1 MPRACARCGESG
13 RKTSRS
19 LAVVERTSK
28 ATDRIITLRDDYN
41 EGHVTEGDL
50 DMGITSHGIIGE
62 SIQVA
67 EAGLAM
73 TWSSHVLLRS
83 ARTGQ

>member
-1 MPRACARCGESG
+1 ME
-13 RKTSRS
+13 
-19 LAVVERTSK
+19 LTSK
-28 ATDRIITLRDDYN
+28 AADRIITLCDDYN

-73 TWSSHVLLRS
+73 TWSSHVLRS